1 MTTQISRQNSLHY
14 EVLPIID
21 IANQTPVI
29 ASTNNLGCYYT
40 RENIPKVPQDLANV
54 YVACGLSWWLS
65 W

>member
-1 MTTQISRQNSLHY
+1 MPATQMEMKISISRVGNDYIDSRQTLHY

-40 RENIPKVPQDLANV
+40 RENIPKVP
-54 YVACGLSWWLS
+54 
-65 W
+65 